1 MNPFKIGFKLE
12 ADDRKGTQ
20 KICVATIGDVID
32 SRVLISFDGFDEA
45 NNYWTDITSP
55 YIHATN
61 WHQDNGFSITT
72 PPSKLNTLNFMSF
85 SLKIHFK
92 FFHLKFIANFWFL
105 FMISSIHHRLA

>member
-72 PPSKLNTLNFMSF
+72 PPSKHNTLNFM
-85 SLKIHFK
+85 
-92 FFHLKFIANFWFL
+92 L
-105 FMISSIHHRLA
+105 F